1 MDWQYHL
8 LKEIFQKFGEQAKSI
23 STLSPEDILAYK
35 KPYLP
40 ESLYKFYA
48 PTLENLSDVANERLW
63 LASPSSFND
72 PKDCQMTIA
81 ENFEAYVISKLIQNS
96 PNFTKEERVRINR
109 DSERIGKDSKY
120 CPLYHYILSQKI
132 ETISKPIYDEVSRF
146 KHLVEEF
153 IKTLKTTNYRIA
165 CFSERKSDYFSS
177 DTLMWAH
184 YAQSYKGFC
193 VEYDVKKML
202 STIFSYYSY
211 YNCGDNNFTSGKIDG
226 NVLNK
231 IFSNGLFPVV
241 YKSKQISIPAAT
253 SFYIAQDKCS
263 AKYINNVQLQFLK
276 SLLTKDLIWRYE
288 QEWRLIVDESLV
300 EPVGFKIPFP
310 FAKRIIVGDSASPEL
325 KLLLKQVADKLN
337 LGKDGYLGYS
347 TESKIY
353 LQ

>member
-1 MDWQYHL
+1 MEWQYNL
-8 LKEIFQKFGEQAKSI
+8 LKEIFQKFGGKAKSI
-23 STLSPEDILAYK
+23 STLPSEEILAYK
-35 KPYLP
+35 KLYLP
-40 ESLYKFYA
+40 DSLYKFYA

-96 PNFTKEERVRINR
+96 PEFSQEERVRINR
-109 DSERIGKDSKY
+109 DAERIGKDSKY
-120 CPLYHYILSQKI
+120 CPLYHYILSKKS
-132 ETISKPIYDEVSRF
+132 EAISKPILDEISRL
-146 KHLVEEF
+146 KHIVEEY

-165 CFSERKSDYFSS
+165 CFSDLKGDYLSS
-177 DTLMWAH
+177 ETLMWAH

-211 YNCGDNNFTSGKIDG
+211 YNYSKSDFTGGQIGG

-231 IFSNGLFPVV
+231 IFSNGIFPVV

-253 SFYIAQDKCS
+253 SYYIAQDKCS

-276 SLLTKDLIWRYE
+276 SLLTKDSIWKYE

-300 EPVGFKIPFP
+300 APVGFKIPFP
-310 FAKRIIVGDSASPEL
+310 FARRIIVGESASPEL

-337 LGKDGYLGYS
+337 LGKDGYSGYS
-347 TESKIY
+347 TESEVY

>member
-1 MDWQYHL
+1 MEWQYNL
-8 LKEIFQKFGEQAKSI
+8 LKEIFQKFGGKAKSI
-23 STLSPEDILAYK
+23 STLPSEEILAYK

-40 ESLYKFYA
+40 DSLYKFYA

-96 PNFTKEERVRINR
+96 PEFSQEERVRINR
-109 DSERIGKDSKY
+109 DAERIGKDSKY
-120 CPLYHYILSQKI
+120 CPLYHYILSQKS
-132 ETISKPIYDEVSRF
+132 EAISKPILDEVSRL
-146 KHLVEEF
+146 KHIVEEY

-165 CFSERKSDYFSS
+165 CFSDLKGDYLSS
-177 DTLMWAH
+177 ETLMWAH

-202 STIFSYYSY
+202 STIFSYYTY
-211 YNCGDNNFTSGKIDG
+211 YNCSPNDITSGRIYG
-226 NVLNK
+226 SVLNE
-231 IFSNGLFPVV
+231 IFTNGIFPVV
-241 YKSKQISIPAAT
+241 YKSKQISIPSPT
-253 SFYIAQDKCS
+253 SYYIAQDKCS
-263 AKYINNVQLQFLK
+263 ARYVNNVQLAFLK
-276 SLLTKDLIWRYE
+276 SLLTKDLIWKYE

-310 FAKRIIVGDSASPEL
+310 FARRIIVGDSASPEL
-325 KLLLKQVADKLN
+325 KLLLKQIADKLN
-337 LGKDGYLGYS
+337 LGDYGYSGYS
-347 TESKIY
+347 TESRIY